1 MFSFLQIVSTSTTGG
16 QVINYSA
23 RFSLSS
29 MTGTLP
35 ATVIAAINALPAGT
49 TTGPAT
55 SNSGLTDPA
64 TPADGAAAGTYSNSY
79 VVPYTMQTGPIRYA
93 PMQPVPGTQITAQ
106 SASMAYPTSS
116 VSVATTYLPPATQWQ
131 TTMTQSQTFSV
142 ASIENTVSS
151 LMVLVGVAETDEI
164 LSGRAGARAFAFL
177 GSDEEVAG

>member
-16 QVINYSA
+16 QVINYSP

-55 SNSGLTDPA
+55 SGSGLDPA
-64 TPADGAAAGTYSNSY
+64 TPANGAAGGSYSNSY

-142 ASIENTVSS
+142 ASIENTVSTS
-151 LMVLVGVAETDEI
+151 GGMLSCVIETDKVY
-164 LSGRAGARAFAFL
+164 SGCASTRTIASR
-177 GSDEEVAG
+177 SNEEVAG

>member
-1 MFSFLQIVSTSTTGG
+1 
-16 QVINYSA
+16 
-23 RFSLSS
+23 

-55 SNSGLTDPA
+55 SGSGLDPA
-64 TPADGAAAGTYSNSY
+64 TPANGAAGGSYSNSY

-142 ASIENTVSS
+142 ASIENTVSTS
-151 LMVLVGVAETDEI
+151 GGMLSCVIETDKVY
-164 LSGRAGARAFAFL
+164 SGCASTRTIASR
-177 GSDEEVAG
+177 SNEEVAG

>member
-1 MFSFLQIVSTSTTGG
+1 
-16 QVINYSA
+16 
-23 RFSLSS
+23 

-55 SNSGLTDPA
+55 SGSNLDPA
-64 TPADGAAAGTYSNSY
+64 TPADGTSGVAYSNSF

-93 PMQPVPGTQITAQ
+93 PMQPQPGTQITAQ

-151 LMVLVGVAETDEI
+151 SNDMLRYDSKADEV
-164 LSGRAGARAFAFL
+164 STGRTSTRAFTII

>member
-1 MFSFLQIVSTSTTGG
+1 
-16 QVINYSA
+16 
-23 RFSLSS
+23 

-93 PMQPVPGTQITAQ
+93 PMQPQPGTQITAQ

-131 TTMTQSQTFSV
+131 TTITQSQTFSV

-151 LMVLVGVAETDEI
+151 LTVCFSALQKLMNGVQ
-164 LSGRAGARAFAFL
+164 GAPVPGPSPSSDPMKRWL
-177 GSDEEVAG
+177 DRWKDEE

>member
-1 MFSFLQIVSTSTTGG
+1 MVSTSSAGG
-16 QVINYSA
+16 QVTNYSP

-29 MTGTLP
+29 MSGTLP
-35 ATVIAAINALPAGT
+35 ATLIAAINALPAGT

-55 SNSGLTDPA
+55 SGSGLDPA
-64 TPADGAAAGTYSNSY
+64 TPADGAAGGSYSNSY

-93 PMQPVPGTQITAQ
+93 PMQPIPGTQITAQ

-116 VSVATTYLPPATQWQ
+116 VLVATTYLPPATQWQ

-151 LMVLVGVAETDEI
+151 LMVCF
-164 LSGRAGARAFAFL
+164 RRCRN
-177 GSDEEVAG
+177 